1 MTLIKPDG
9 TDGAARE
16 VFDIDQ
22 TRRHRR
28 GGPRRV
34 AAEHYQRT
42 ITAFQRSSDRIIS
55 GEEIPSPDYEKHARL
70 FGSATTVLYKEKQKI
85 EDSIK
90 KDAGIVYDYAINFEN
105 AREEIRCRMA
115 RLRAARNAGSVSE

>member
-16 VFDIDQ
+16 VL
-22 TRRHRR
+22 
-28 GGPRRV
+28 RV

-42 ITAFQRSSDRIIS
+42 ITAFKRSSDRIIS